1 VVRPPPT
8 PLIYVDSDVY
18 LDLVKRST
26 DPHPETGEERW
37 RMAKR
42 LFDAVNQDQVRLA
55 SSALIEAEVCCNGLS
70 RKNSA
75 RVRELLRGWFTAPA
89 TVWTD
94 ADRYLARAAVIIM
107 NDHRDK
113 GLKATKMSS
122 ADAVHL
128 AAAIRLEA
136 DYFMSYDNGFP
147 HGHTV
152 EGVRVQHPNVVWQE
166 TLFQSGD
173 ESA

>member
-1 VVRPPPT
+1 VVKPLPT

-18 LDLVKRST
+18 IDLVKRSK

-55 SSALIEAEVCCNGLS
+55 SSALIEAEVCCNGPS
-70 RKNSA
+70 RKDSD
-75 RVRELLRGWFTAPA
+75 RVREMLRGWFTAPA

-94 ADRYLARAAVIIM
+94 FDRYLARAAVKIM

-113 GLKATKMSS
+113 GLKNTKMGS

-128 AAAIRLEA
+128 AAAVRLEA

-152 EGVRVQHPNVVWQE
+152 EGVRVQYPGVVWQE
-166 TLFQSGD
+166 TLFQSD